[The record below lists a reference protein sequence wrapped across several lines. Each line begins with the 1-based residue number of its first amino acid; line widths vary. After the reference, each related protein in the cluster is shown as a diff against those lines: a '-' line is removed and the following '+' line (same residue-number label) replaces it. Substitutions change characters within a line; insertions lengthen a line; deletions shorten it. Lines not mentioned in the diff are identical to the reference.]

1 MAWICKDAGA
11 SQAAWG
17 NIPVASVGAFHKDPS
32 PSVVRMGE
40 KWRETLGQQSLQ
52 HVQRCFYHSL
62 EGEDRKGSG
71 CRPRA
76 GARMGWGTMGRVCS
90 GPEEAISPFW
100 VPGS

>member
-1 MAWICKDAGA
+1 MQG
-11 SQAAWG
+11 QARPSRVIFLWPPWG
-17 NIPVASVGAFHKDPS
+17 IPFKDPP
-32 PSVVRMGE
+32 PSVVRMRE

-52 HVQRCFYHSL
+52 HMQRCFYHSL

-90 GPEEAISPFW
+90 GPEKAISPFW
-100 VPGS
+100 VPSS